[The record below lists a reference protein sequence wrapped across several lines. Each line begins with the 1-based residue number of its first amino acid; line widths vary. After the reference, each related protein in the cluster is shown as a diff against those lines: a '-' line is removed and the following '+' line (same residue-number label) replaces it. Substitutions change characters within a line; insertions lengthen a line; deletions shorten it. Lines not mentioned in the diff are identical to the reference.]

1 MPGKIKQATNRSHR
15 RELSRREF
23 IERIAGAG
31 AVAAVATFRQDVW
44 AQAAETAKTPPEPAG
59 TVSNAAV
66 LADKNPALKPH
77 SDRPLTA
84 SVPAEEHNF
93 AVTPND
99 RMFIRNNLLTPDIDA
114 GTHRLVIKGL
124 VERNSRFRLINYV
137 LPSPS

>member
-1 MPGKIKQATNRSHR
+1 MPRKLEQAMKPPDR
-15 RELSRREF
+15 RELSRRQF

-31 AVAAVATFRQDVW
+31 AVATLAAFRQDVW
-44 AQAAETAKTPPEPAG
+44 AQAAETAKSPPEPAG

-93 AVTPND
+93 PVT
-99 RMFIRNNLLTPDIDA
+99 RMTA
-114 GTHRLVIKGL
+114 CSSATTC
-124 VERNSRFRLINYV
+124 
-137 LPSPS
+137 